1 VIGDDGIAFGLD
13 IRSGTSS
20 LRRGASDR
28 PARARKI
35 GMEGSTMTTQPKKCA
50 MEGCSCIP
58 EAGKKYCSTYCENA
72 KGMTTLKC
80 NCGHAGC
87 AGGNL

>member
-1 VIGDDGIAFGLD
+1 
-13 IRSGTSS
+13 
-20 LRRGASDR
+20 
-28 PARARKI
+28 
-35 GMEGSTMTTQPKKCA
+35 MTTQPKKCA